1 MSTLT
6 TFYKKT
12 SEKLDLPF
20 LLFLLAI
27 SPNKIYLKLLAL
39 LLIFAMR
46 PRFDFLFSRK
56 LPLFYPLII
65 LLATLQF
72 LVFGHD
78 FSTEHML
85 VFFTGILYWTL
96 CYGYLYQAS
105 LFAGSN
111 SNAKINGTL
120 AAFVVLNFL
129 FCVFNYFSVCVKAHT
144 LLPFLES
151 EGGDYGPSTGDYIYG
166 LFGQPSYINSIVCFL
181 LALYFIH
188 KNKPGM
194 FFLATFSALL
204 SFSNIINIIFVV
216 ALVTYAAFSASRRK
230 YMLALAN
237 IVLCIVTYMV
247 LNPNNFNYV
256 RKTIG
261 LSVNNE
267 KEIMPEVVTAKKSKG
282 ESKQARLKYVNDS
295 SAASQKI
302 VLSDRDELFNRNYDR
317 YVTYRDADIKTAPG
331 KKIALLQ
338 TLTFMKKNPIEAVF
352 GAGIGNFSSRLAFQ
366 FSGRDSSRLFMKL
379 PKYAH
384 GYYFMN
390 HLLIYDYMRQLPNE
404 YHSIKHFPNNFL
416 SQLLGEY
423 GLIGLGLFL
432 VFYLWYFYKR
442 IRNKLYFL
450 IIWLCAAGFLMLD
463 YMYEFFNVMLIVELL
478 MFIEIKQQQEPEAT
492 KE

>member
-1 MSTLT
+1 MSILT
-6 TFYKKT
+6 TYYKKI
-12 SEKLDLPF
+12 SEKIDLPF

-27 SPNKIYLKLLAL
+27 APNKIYLKLLAL
-39 LLIFAMR
+39 LLIFAIR
-46 PRFDFLFSRK
+46 PRFDLLFSRK
-56 LPLFYPLII
+56 LPLFYPLVA

-72 LVFGHD
+72 LVFGGD
-78 FSTEHML
+78 FSAEHVL
-85 VFFTGILYWTL
+85 VFFTGILYWAL
-96 CYGYLYQAS
+96 CYGYMCQTS
-105 LFAGSN
+105 LFASSN
-111 SNAKINGTL
+111 SNARIDATL
-120 AAFVVLNFL
+120 SAFVLLNFL
-129 FCVFNYFSVCVKAHT
+129 FCVLNYFSVCVKAHT
-144 LLPFLES
+144 LFPFQEP

-181 LALYFIH
+181 LALYFLH
-188 KNKPGM
+188 RNKPGM
-194 FFLATFSALL
+194 FFLATFSSLL
-204 SFSNIINIIFVV
+204 SFSNIINIVFVV
-216 ALVTYAAFSASRRK
+216 ALVIYALFSANRRK
-230 YMLALAN
+230 YALVLAN
-237 IVLCIVTYMV
+237 IGLCIATYMI

-282 ESKQARLKYVNDS
+282 ESRQARLKYVNDS
-295 SAASQKI
+295 TAANQKI
-302 VLSDRDELFNRNYDR
+302 VLSGRDELFNRNYDR
-317 YVTYRDADIKTAPG
+317 FVTYRDADIKAAPG

-338 TLTFMKKNPIEAVF
+338 TLQFMKHKPVAAVF

-442 IRNKLYFL
+442 IRNKPYFL
-450 IIWLCAAGFLMLD
+450 VIWLCAAGFLMLD
-463 YMYEFFNVMLIVELL
+463 YMYEFFNVMVIVELL
-478 MFIEIKQQQEPEAT
+478 LFLEIKQQEPAEI